1 MRGSPKM
8 PLDARLCIFYILY
21 TVNYP
26 APLHDLLIST
36 ANPVR
41 AAGDCRPYP

>member
-21 TVNYP
+21 TVNYLP
-26 APLHDLLIST
+26 FSTIS
-36 ANPVR
+36 
-41 AAGDCRPYP
+41 